1 MRSYLY
7 VAGLSFMFY
16 INWYPGTPT
25 NLKRSASGGEANE
38 GSPPKRPRE
47 ECELRFTCIPFHNPV
62 LFSCL
67 CTNFALA
74 NPTIYSLYSWNL
86 VGHLVAS
93 PRNSDPLINIYI
105 PSFKKLVIVVL
116 LVIGLVLVNAQF
128 NSW

>member
-1 MRSYLY
+1 MRSCLY
-7 VAGLSFMFY
+7 VAGLSLFY
-16 INWYPGTPT
+16 INWYPG
-25 NLKRSASGGEANE
+25 KRSATAAGDGNE
-38 GSPPKRPRE
+38 RSSAPKRPRK